1 LRPTRC
7 INAERDGVV
16 INAFDEGETVMRG
29 PTILARSMSIAT
41 RRGKSP
47 RAWQYHSRSD
57 SHSKIACWTLLFDLL
72 LECDVAREVAE
83 RGRLGFRINHMMVG
97 PINKT
102 LDLVLTIVQPA
113 RHSMPRRTF
122 AELARV
128 LGVALDESDH
138 AALSGL
144 PVFYEELVDD
154 VSEVAV
160 AVEAKACMTEHVKS
174 LPRLHAEILAT
185 GYLAK
190 LAAPHCISVSYSLIN
205 AATTFVS
212 PSGKAAIN
220 RHNQPEDARRVV
232 QMISD
237 PVPAASKSNQYGYDV
252 VGTTVV
258 DCRNDGSPVVVLRTD
273 PAPTSKDH
281 THYERMLVSL
291 CGKFRERRF

>member
-1 LRPTRC
+1 LRLTRC

-72 LECDVAREVAE
+72 LECDAVRDIAA

-97 PINKT
+97 SINKT
-102 LDLVLTIVQPA
+102 LDLVLTIVQSS
-113 RHSMPRRTF
+113 RHAGARRTF
-122 AELARV
+122 AELAGV
-128 LGVALDESDH
+128 LGVSLDDADLAALD
-138 AALSGL
+138 GL
-144 PVFYEELVDD
+144 PFFYEEHADD

-190 LAAPHCISVSYSLIN
+190 LAAPHCLSVSYSLVN
-205 AATTFVS
+205 AAATFVS
-212 PSGKAAIN
+212 PSGKGAVN
-220 RHNQPEDARRVV
+220 RHSQPEDARRVV
-232 QMISD
+232 QMISNA
-237 PVPAASKSNQYGYDV
+237 VPAASKNNQYGYDV
-252 VGTTVV
+252 IGTTVV
-258 DCRNDGSPVVVLRTD
+258 DCRNDGSPVTVMQAD
-273 PAPTSKDH
+273 PAPTRNDH

>member
-1 LRPTRC
+1 
-7 INAERDGVV
+7 
-16 INAFDEGETVMRG
+16 MRG

-72 LECDVAREVAE
+72 LECDVVRDIAG

-102 LDLVLTIVQPA
+102 LDLVLTIVQSTRNA
-113 RHSMPRRTF
+113 SSRRTF
-122 AELARV
+122 AEVAGA
-128 LGVALDESDH
+128 LGIELDDSDRVAL
-138 AALSGL
+138 AGL
-144 PVFYEELVDD
+144 PLFHEEGADD

-190 LAAPHCISVSYSLIN
+190 LAAPHCLSVSYSLVN
-205 AATTFVS
+205 AAATFVS
-212 PSGKAAIN
+212 PSGQSAVN
-220 RHNQPEDARRVV
+220 QHNQPDDARRVV
-232 QMISD
+232 QMISNA
-237 PVPAASKSNQYGYDV
+237 VPAASKNNQYGYDV
-252 VGTTVV
+252 IGTTVV
-258 DCRNDGSPVVVLRTD
+258 DCRNDGSPVTVVRSD
-273 PAPTSKDH
+273 PAPTRNDH